1 MVIQNQDAT
10 EHLRFKKAGQCL
22 SPSAGGNAKC
32 FFVAVR
38 KKAAT
43 FQKILFKSPGV
54 KLYRFCVTDYV
65 WLFIKIA
72 LTFLKVTMPPNHTA
86 FHKKL

>member
-1 MVIQNQDAT
+1 MVIQNQDT
-10 EHLRFKKAGQCL
+10 IQHLRFLKAGQCL
-22 SPSAGGNAKC
+22 SPAAGGNAKC

-38 KKAAT
+38 RKSAT
-43 FQKILFKSPGV
+43 FQKILFKTPGV
-54 KLYRFCVTDYV
+54 KLYRFCVTDCV
-65 WLFIKIA
+65 WLFITIA